1 MLIITAPGQG
11 AQTPGFL
18 APWLELPGV
27 AERLGAASE
36 LAGCDLIRFGTTAS
50 ADEIKDTAVAQP
62 LLVAAAIVAAAALSD
77 PALPGGV
84 PAEAPADAA
93 AGHSVGELAAGV
105 IGGVLTADD
114 AMRLVAVRGRA
125 MAAAAATE
133 PTGMTAVLGGDQ
145 EAVLATIAR
154 HGLTPA
160 NVNGAGQIV
169 AAGTLAELEAFAA
182 DPPGGTRLRPLQVA
196 GAFHTRHMAPA
207 VAALR
212 DAAADVTVTDP
223 ALTLLSDADG
233 AAVTTGKEWLE
244 RIVAQVAAPVRWDL
258 CMQTMADLG
267 VTALI
272 ELPPAGTLT
281 GLARRTLPGVTQ
293 LAIKTPE
300 QLDAARDLIAEH
312 LAEPDAHAHDHLP
325 EWRLIVAPASGT
337 FRSPPVRRSRG
348 ERDRHGLRGR
358 GQGAGRQRPVSRRH
372 RPGHRGHLQHRGVDT
387 ERLRGGRAPARH
399 RLARR
404 LRPQRRLRR
413 LLLRDGQRLRR
424 DPGGHRPARA
434 GHRVGEDD
442 RLGRPH
448 GPVHLHHL
456 RRRGRR
462 RRGRAGRG
470 RRAAGHRPRRLGQ
483 RRGHGG
489 EDHHRRPQLVPA
501 AGGPGGVP
509 LDHYD
514 PAPDRGAGLR
524 AGRRR
529 GERAVRVRPAPGEPA
544 DHRGHRAQARRTPRA
559 RGGRHRACG
568 QHVVGLDPA
577 GPVPD
582 GRARGGQ
589 IGITGPAA
597 RVRRGDV
604 LRGAGDHGTLAA
616 PSPPLDTADPAPGP
630 QTFTNT

>member
-62 LLVAAAIVAAAALSD
+62 LLVAAAIVAASALSD
-77 PALPGGV
+77 GGPGEALADGGPG
-84 PAEAPADAA
+84 ETLADAA

-145 EAVLATIAR
+145 EVVLAAIAR

-182 DPPGGTRLRPLQVA
+182 HPPTGARLRPLQVA

-223 ALTLLSDADG
+223 AMTLLSDADG

-258 CMQTMADLG
+258 CMRTMADLG

-281 GLARRTLPGVTQ
+281 GLARRALPGVAQ
-293 LAIKTPE
+293 LAIKTPD

-312 LAEPDAHAHDHLP
+312 LVEPDAHGHGHLP
-325 EWRLIVAPASGT
+325 EWRLIVSPASGT
-337 FRSPPVRRSRG
+337 FRSPTA
-348 ERDRHGLRGR
+348 
-358 GQGAGRQRPVSRRH
+358 GAEGATAA
-372 RPGHRGHLQHRGVDT
+372 LTAD
-387 ERLRGGRAPARH
+387 
-399 RLARR
+399 
-404 LRPQRRLRR
+404 
-413 LLLRDGQRLRR
+413 
-424 DPGGHRPARA
+424 
-434 GHRVGEDD
+434 
-442 RLGRPH
+442 LGT
-448 GPVHLHHL
+448 VV
-456 RRRGRR
+456 
-462 RRGRAGRG
+462 A
-470 RRAAGHRPRRLGQ
+470 
-483 RRGHGG
+483 
-489 EDHHRRPQLVPA
+489 
-501 AGGPGGVP
+501 
-509 LDHYD
+509 
-514 PAPDRGAGLR
+514 RGA
-524 AGRRR
+524 
-529 GERAVRVRPAPGEPA
+529 ERAVAASWSLEPA
-544 DHRGHRAQARRTPRA
+544 EIIEWLVEDGDPVSEGQPLVRVQLPRE
-559 RGGRHRACG
+559 
-568 QHVVGLDPA
+568 
-577 GPVPD
+577 
-582 GRARGGQ
+582 
-589 IGITGPAA
+589 
-597 RVRRGDV
+597 
-604 LRGAGDHGTLAA
+604 GA
-616 PSPPLDTADPAPGP
+616 
-630 QTFTNT
+630 